1 MKDVGF
7 GNHNSK
13 VVFTR
18 KEAYVTP
25 KKKIHYRTLSK

>member
-25 KKKIHYRTLSK
+25 KKIKNP